1 MNNKFLKM
9 AFAGLVLGVSGF
21 ANAGLIVVDDFND
34 GVISSWT
41 AQSGTFSETGGLF
54 GGSDISLT
62 TLDGATSS
70 SIGVDITGV
79 NGAGYVALVLNYS
92 SLADNLFVKLQDNNG
107 NGLFDTV
114 YFYHGNNGSNA
125 ITGFTSFG
133 LGFEVASTF
142 FKVTDNGDGT
152 VSAYVDATGEVFGG
166 SLINTYAGS
175 GVGLGFWQD
184 AQADNFYIE
193 TTSVPEPSTLVI
205 FALGLMG
212 LASRRFMKKS

>member
-1 MNNKFLKM
+1 MNKFLKM
-9 AFAGLVLGVSGF
+9 AFACLVLGVSGF

-54 GGSDISLT
+54 GGSDFSLI

-92 SLADNLFVKLQDNNG
+92 SLADNLFVKLQDNDG
-107 NGLFDTV
+107 NGLFDRV
-114 YFYHGNNGSNA
+114 FFYHGNGHDG
-125 ITGFTSFG
+125 ITGPTTFV
-133 LGFEVASTF
+133 LEFEVASTF

-175 GVGLGFWQD
+175 GVGLGFWED

-193 TTSVPEPSTLVI
+193 TKSVPEPSTLAI
-205 FALGLMG
+205 FALGLVG
-212 LASRRFMKKS
+212 LVSRRFMKKS